1 MRSGLGGSCE
11 TEEVSSA
18 CFQEPLLPPPRH
30 GFSLEDY
37 MSPECALMSV
47 EFLFSRADL
56 KQSSRYRRQT
66 LCLEV
71 CCCCDVQGH
80 SDGEGMSLVL
90 ASLSSA
96 FYTCDSKIL

>member
-1 MRSGLGGSCE
+1 MDEAAPAKQKRCPVRASRSRFS
-11 TEEVSSA
+11 
-18 CFQEPLLPPPRH
+18 PPRH
-30 GFSLEDY
+30 GFYLEDY

>member
-1 MRSGLGGSCE
+1 MLPGAAS
-11 TEEVSSA
+11 
-18 CFQEPLLPPPRH
+18 PPPRH
-30 GFSLEDY
+30 GFYLEDY